1 MPAPAPSPQQLDR
14 PALERAVEAALGT
27 VLDPCSIAA
36 ANPLS
41 LPDMG
46 LIQRWDYDP
55 ATRMLSVVL
64 IVTSPA
70 CFLVEDMID
79 GIRRSLEGLD
89 AVDAVHVEVDAAA
102 RWTPD
107 MVSPAGQASLERR
120 RAHARRRLGLRPQ
133 QWREASPGAATRAR
147 STAAPRP
154 AAS

>member
-1 MPAPAPSPQQLDR
+1 MPASQE
-14 PALERAVEAALGT
+14 LEHAVAAALGT

-55 ATRMLSVVL
+55 ATRAVSVVL

-79 GIRRSLEGLD
+79 GIRRSLLPLEG
-89 AVDAVHVEVDAAA
+89 VDDVHVEVDAAA

-107 MVSPAGQASLERR
+107 MVSPAGQRSLERR
-120 RAHARRRLGLRPQ
+120 RAHARRRLDLRPQ
-133 QWREASPGAATRAR
+133 QWREAGAGVSRAR
-147 STAAPRP
+147 STADPRRP